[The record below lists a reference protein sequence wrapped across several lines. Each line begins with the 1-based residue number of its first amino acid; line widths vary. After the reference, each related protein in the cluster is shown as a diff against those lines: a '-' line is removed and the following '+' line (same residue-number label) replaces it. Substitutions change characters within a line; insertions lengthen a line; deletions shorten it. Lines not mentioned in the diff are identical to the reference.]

1 MNRAPGNDPNQ
12 HIANDENL
20 ANVESDAGFKT
31 DAEVEALLGQ
41 MDLGEKLSMLSGAT
55 AFWPGLG
62 DTLFRDGL
70 HRHPWPAAVLPRLG
84 LNGLHFVDGP
94 RGVILEGG
102 ATTFP
107 VPMARGASWN
117 PELEERIGRA
127 MAREARS
134 FGANWLGA
142 VCVNLLRH
150 PAWGRAQETYG
161 EDPMH
166 VGAMGAA
173 LVRGIQRYGL
183 ACVKHF
189 ALNSIDSARFQ
200 VDVLASPRV
209 LHELFLPQFREC
221 VEAGALS
228 VMSAYNKV
236 NGEWC
241 GQHPDLLNN
250 ILKTQWG
257 FQGFVVTD
265 FIFGLRD
272 GVRALRAGQDLE
284 MPFRMLFEA
293 SLPQAI
299 ATGQIPGS
307 RVDDAVR
314 RIVKAQRSIPKGTD
328 QQARRQ
334 WPAHRQLAREA
345 ATQSIVLL
353 KNDGQLLPLKG
364 IQSIAVIGNLAATPN
379 LGDRGS
385 SNTRPAPGSVVTP
398 LEGIRKGAPDSK
410 VWYQTGVNR
419 KAAAALAAKT
429 DVAVVV
435 VGLDWRH
442 EGEHIHTGDIA
453 PVLREMPPP
462 DWLWRRL
469 GRGRVEPW
477 WRPIAWA
484 IAGLTSLGSFKP
496 GGHFASGD
504 RNELGL
510 EKKQENLV
518 LAVAQA
524 NSKTI
529 VVLMGG
535 SAILCE
541 SWRQKVAALVM
552 LWYPGSEGGDAL
564 ADILLGRIS
573 PSGRLPFAIPT
584 CTSHLPEFNARAQQ
598 IIYDGW
604 HGYRLLEKIRQPA
617 AFPFG
622 FGLSYSQ
629 FEHAKPQVALDLDG
643 QTMTVEVQVTNTG
656 GMAAAD
662 VIQLYV
668 EPPGKAVERPLKIL
682 VGFARVH
689 LEPKQMEEVRVT
701 VPMRRLAFFAEGPGA
716 FVVEGGLHHIVV
728 GTHAED
734 IGLRI
739 ELELEE
745 MVVRD

>member
-1 MNRAPGNDPNQ
+1 VSRAPGNEPNQ
-12 HIANDENL
+12 HL
-20 ANVESDAGFKT
+20 ANIATDTGFKT

-117 PELEERIGRA
+117 PELEERIGSA
-127 MAREARS
+127 MALEARS

-209 LHELFLPQFREC
+209 LHELFLPQFRDC

-241 GQHPDLLNN
+241 GQHPGLLND
-250 ILKTQWG
+250 ILKSRWG

-299 ATGQIPGS
+299 AKGQLSGS

-314 RIVKAQRSIPKGTD
+314 RIVKAQRSIPEGTG
-328 QQARRQ
+328 QQARRH
-334 WPAHRQLAREA
+334 WPDHRKLAREA

-353 KNDGQLLPLKG
+353 KNEGQLLPLQG
-364 IQSIAVIGNLAATPN
+364 IQTIAVIGKLAATAN

-385 SNTRPAPGSVVTP
+385 SNTRPEPGSVVTP

-410 VWYQTGVNR
+410 VVYQTGVNR
-419 KAAAALAAKT
+419 KAAAGLAAKT

-442 EGEHIHTGDIA
+442 EGEHINTGDIA
-453 PVLREMPPP
+453 PVLRQMPPP
-462 DWLWRRL
+462 DWLWRRF
-469 GRGRVEPW
+469 GRERVEPW
-477 WRPIAWA
+477 WRPMAWA

-504 RNELGL
+504 RSELGL
-510 EKKQENLV
+510 GEDQEELV
-518 LAVAQA
+518 LAVAEA
-524 NSKTI
+524 NPRTI

-541 SWRQKVAALVM
+541 SWREKVAALMM

-564 ADILLGRIS
+564 ADVLLGRVS
-573 PSGRLPFAIPT
+573 PSGRLSFAIPT
-584 CTSHLPEFNARAQQ
+584 SAEHLPEFNPRARQ
-598 IIYDGW
+598 ISYDGW
-604 HGYRLLEKIRQPA
+604 HGYRLLDKIRQPA

-622 FGLSYSQ
+622 YGLSYSQ
-629 FEHAKPQVALDLDG
+629 FEHAKPQVAVDRDG
-643 QTMTVEVQVTNTG
+643 LTMTIEVQVTNTG

-662 VIQLYV
+662 VVQLYAEV
-668 EPPGKAVERPLKIL
+668 PGKAVARSKKIL

-689 LEPKQMEEVRVT
+689 LEPKQMEEVRIT
-701 VPMRRLAFFAEGPGA
+701 IPLRRLAFFDEGQGA
-716 FVVEGGLHHIVV
+716 FVVEGGVHHLVV
-728 GTHAED
+728 SSHAED
-734 IGLRI
+734 VGRRM
-739 ELELEE
+739 ELELGE
-745 MVVRD
+745 MVLRD